1 MILNENPKR
10 TFQLDCRKVI
20 TLIMLI
26 CVLFSCSIFK
36 KKNVKYNTS
45 IFDTMPGTGGK
56 FGSAIIEFEL
66 KIPKDYN
73 HLTQIDSFV
82 NRNQAT
88 WIIGWQ
94 FSDKNFSKS
103 TNKLVP
109 GQSYIIKIFPIL
121 KNIKFEEC
129 LDFMKNQ
136 NAILVNAQGLTLA
149 SPLFPIKFPEDRW
162 ILSID
167 ELDNLAISPDVK
179 FKEYLVPMIGMSPGR
194 PKELNVYS
202 WNSAWGTNYYL
213 LCFYER
219 AETTK

>member
-1 MILNENPKR
+1 MKVGWLRSRTAHARNRYASPCKTSPTNHKYMILNENPKR

-94 FSDKNFSKS
+94 FSDKNFF
-103 TNKLVP
+103 
-109 GQSYIIKIFPIL
+109 KIY
-121 KNIKFEEC
+121 K
-129 LDFMKNQ
+129 
-136 NAILVNAQGLTLA
+136 
-149 SPLFPIKFPEDRW
+149 
-162 ILSID
+162 
-167 ELDNLAISPDVK
+167 
-179 FKEYLVPMIGMSPGR
+179 
-194 PKELNVYS
+194 
-202 WNSAWGTNYYL
+202 
-213 LCFYER
+213 
-219 AETTK
+219 